1 MSSQMSNVS
10 ATACSESCCSALSP
24 NPKSCSVSL
33 PIVLINQILTYI
45 AELNGVIWFQLL
57 DPKNEK
63 QYARLNL
70 VSPMLTTLYGSIAHK
85 SCNYPAPITVGI
97 NGRYIEGTIT
107 CISWVPD
114 YAAAVFG
121 EEGEV
126 REIFKSI
133 EMIAYEDDGEPE
145 YVVLNGI
152 YSPDTDFELLDS
164 ELHVKNPHQY
174 RVVGLPVI
182 SAAFQDRDIIDLEVE
197 TYDDDDEFEGFDD
210 ADFGDGGIGWDEPNN
225 GGIGW

>member
-1 MSSQMSNVS
+1 M
-10 ATACSESCCSALSP
+10 
-24 NPKSCSVSL
+24 
-33 PIVLINQILTYI
+33 
-45 AELNGVIWFQLL
+45 WFKLFDQ
-57 DPKNEK
+57 KNETRST
-63 QYARLNL
+63 RLNRF
-70 VSPMLTTLYGSIAHK
+70 SPRLTTLYGSISHK
-85 SCNYPAPITVGI
+85 SCNYPAPIIVGI
-97 NGRYIEGTIT
+97 NGRYIAGTII

-133 EMIAYEDDGEPE
+133 EVIAYEDDGEPE

-152 YSPDTDFELLDS
+152 YSSDTDFELLDS

-182 SAAFQDRDIIDLEVE
+182 SAAFQARDIIDLEVE

-210 ADFGDGGIGWDEPNN
+210 ADFGDGGIGW
-225 GGIGW
+225 